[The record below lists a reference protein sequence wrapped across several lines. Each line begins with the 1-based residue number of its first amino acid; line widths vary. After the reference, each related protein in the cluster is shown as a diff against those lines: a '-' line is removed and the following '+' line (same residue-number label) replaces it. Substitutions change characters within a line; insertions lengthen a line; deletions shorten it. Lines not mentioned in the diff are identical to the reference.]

1 VLSILKNTPL
11 NNSSFFRQLLPAQP
25 CVLCGAL
32 SRDGVWCKAC
42 DADLPRLGAAH
53 CPVCAL
59 PTHDGTTCGRCL
71 QHPPAFNRTVAAYAY
86 AFPLDK
92 LIQAVKFSEQLVL
105 VEQLAAALAQR
116 IEQRPDALIAM
127 PLHPL
132 RLRERGF
139 NQSQLLARSL
149 SKRLDI
155 PLLTDACERTR
166 NTSPQSSL
174 RWQERGK
181 NMRKAFTCTA
191 DLSGQNIAIV
201 DDVMTTGASIEELSR
216 TLRQARAQE
225 ISAWVMARTLP
236 R

>member
-1 VLSILKNTPL
+1 LKNTPL
-11 NNSSFFRQLLPAQP
+11 NSSSFFRQFLPAQP

-42 DADLPRLGAAH
+42 DADLPRLGIAH

-59 PTHDGTTCGRCL
+59 PTHDGATCGRCL
-71 QHPPAFNRTVAAYAY
+71 QHPPAFSHTVAAYAY

-92 LIQAVKFSEQLVL
+92 LVQAVKFSEQLVL
-105 VEQLAAALAQR
+105 VEQLATALAQR
-116 IEQRPDALIAM
+116 IEQRPDVLIAM

-139 NQSQLLARSL
+139 NQSLLLARSL

-181 NMRKAFTCTA
+181 NMRKAFTCSA
-191 DLSGQNIAIV
+191 DLSGKHIAVV

-216 TLRQARAQE
+216 TLRQADAKE
-225 ISAWVMARTLP
+225 ICAWVVARTLP

>member
-1 VLSILKNTPL
+1 
-11 NNSSFFRQLLPAQP
+11 
-25 CVLCGAL
+25 VLCGAL
-32 SRDGVWCKAC
+32 SRDGVWCQAC
-42 DADLPRLGAAH
+42 AADLPRLGAAH

-71 QHPPAFNRTVAAYAY
+71 QHPPAFTRTVAAYAY

-92 LIQAVKFSEQLVL
+92 LIQAVKFSEHLVL
-105 VEQLAAALAQR
+105 IEQLAAALAQR
-116 IEQRPDALIAM
+116 IERRPDALIAM

-139 NQSQLLARSL
+139 NQSLLLARAL
-149 SKRLDI
+149 GKRLDL
-155 PLLTDACERTR
+155 PLLTDVCERTR
-166 NTSPQSSL
+166 NTTPQSSL

-191 DLSGQNIAIV
+191 NLCGKHIAVV

-216 TLRQARAQE
+216 TLRQAGAQE
-225 ISAWVMARTLP
+225 ISAWVVARTLP

>member
-1 VLSILKNTPL
+1 ML
-11 NNSSFFRQLLPAQP
+11 NSRSFFKQLLPAQP

-42 DADLPRLGAAH
+42 DADLPLMGAAH

-59 PTHDGTTCGRCL
+59 PTHDGATCGHCL
-71 QHPPAFNRTVAAYAY
+71 QHPPAFNRIVAAYAY

-92 LIQAVKFSEQLVL
+92 LIQSVKFSEQLVL
-105 VEQLAAALAQR
+105 VEQLTAALAQR
-116 IEQRPDALIAM
+116 ISQRPDALIAM

-139 NQSQLLARSL
+139 NQSLLLARSL

-155 PLLTDACERTR
+155 PLLTDACERAR

-181 NMRKAFTCTA
+181 NMRKAFTCKA
-191 DLSGQNIAIV
+191 DLSGRHIAVV

-216 TLRQARAQE
+216 TLRQAGAKE
-225 ISAWVMARTLP
+225 ISAWVVARTLP

>member
-1 VLSILKNTPL
+1 ML
-11 NNSSFFRQLLPAQP
+11 NSRSFFKQLMPAQP

-32 SRDGVWCKAC
+32 SRDGVWCQAC
-42 DADLPRLGAAH
+42 DADLPRLGTSH

-59 PTHDGTTCGRCL
+59 PTHDGATCGRCL

-116 IEQRPDALIAM
+116 IDQRPDALVAM

-139 NQSQLLARSL
+139 NQSLLLARSL
-149 SKRLDI
+149 GKRLNI
-155 PLLTDACERTR
+155 PLLTDVCERTR
-166 NTSPQSSL
+166 NTTPQSSL

-191 DLSGQNIAIV
+191 DLSGKHIAVV
-201 DDVMTTGASIEELSR
+201 DDVMTTGASIEELAR
-216 TLRQARAQE
+216 TLRQAGAKE
-225 ISAWVMARTLP
+225 VSAWVVARTLP
-236 R
+236 H